1 MRNSR
6 DFVGSRV
13 KSIIEALHLPHT
25 KQKCQSFPVD
35 ADLNLT
41 VIIQYN
47 IVMKR
52 NQRIHVQYT
61 WYSGL
66 EVRPLQSK
74 GNVMRQLKC
83 DIDVSKCKLNS
94 MKTDRSFSFRS
105 VPTAARL
112 FSINVSERLRKYSG
126 VYLDG

>member
-1 MRNSR
+1 M
-6 DFVGSRV
+6 
-13 KSIIEALHLPHT
+13 

-35 ADLNLT
+35 AFLNLT

-74 GNVMRQLKC
+74 GNVMCQLKMRY
-83 DIDVSKCKLNS
+83 INQTVLKQIEVSASGQYLLQPECFPS
-94 MKTDRSFSFRS
+94 MYRSDYENTLGF
-105 VPTAARL
+105 T
-112 FSINVSERLRKYSG
+112 
-126 VYLDG
+126 